1 MFITGTPVNIFA
13 GDAQANHR
21 RLAEAGLI
29 GAGLH
34 EILKDIA
41 MQLAKVIG
49 HAKATP
55 VFIMFQQQHAKII
68 IPHIGGEVITGDTG
82 MALSALFIDNMRLQD
97 LYHREA
103 GAILSNIH
111 LDRNNIQFH
120 RIAIVM
126 RIIPVRQ
133 GIKPV
138 IHHD

>member
-82 MALSALFIDNMRLQD
+82 MALSALFYRQ
-97 LYHREA
+97 YAFA
-103 GAILSNIH
+103 GSLSPGSWRH
-111 LDRNNIQFH
+111 SEQYSS
-120 RIAIVM
+120 
-126 RIIPVRQ
+126 RQ
-133 GIKPV
+133 K
-138 IHHD
+138 